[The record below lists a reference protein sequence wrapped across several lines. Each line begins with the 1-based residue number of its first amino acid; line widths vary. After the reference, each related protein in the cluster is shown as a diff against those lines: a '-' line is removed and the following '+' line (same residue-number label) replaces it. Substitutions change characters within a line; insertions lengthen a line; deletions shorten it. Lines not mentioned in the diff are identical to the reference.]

1 MSAQRQEGSAQKS
14 PRAMSAYVLC
24 EKAAG
29 SRAQTMVRGDGLR
42 LLKALEQGQSSF
54 DEVKA
59 YHALLN
65 TPISRFLCGYHGV
78 KVIHGQGCME
88 LDSAFAGMNGP
99 CATLSIK
106 IGLADSEQSTEGF
119 SVTEIQ
125 AGGLSLTTK
134 QLDRR
139 GVERKELSEWI
150 LPAFFAN
157 DPGFGAMPE
166 GPAGTCKPS
175 SRGCSVDLTAARCVL
190 AQLKALLAVAELGF
204 KGTLQGPRLFVTRE
218 MRIGGKWSMN
228 LVGLAGYRPSEGVD
242 VNFCSGLAKLTKTWE
257 AWCQD
262 QLPSLLRSRRPQCME
277 SQAKKPSV
285 PEAVK
290 ESLKA
295 ISSADGCDGS
305 TLEPSIDEVGSSR
318 SHEAS
323 QAMKDPTMDDPVNP
337 HRITLEALK
346 LHSKMLEAWCSHLTQ
361 HASSEKA
368 KNTEEDQYYE
378 ALSKTSYVADVWNR
392 WNRGIA
398 RGA

>member
-1 MSAQRQEGSAQKS
+1 
-14 PRAMSAYVLC
+14 MSAYVLC
-24 EKAAG
+24 QPKAVG
-29 SRAQTMVRGDGLR
+29 SAQMAVRGDGLR
-42 LLKALEQGQSSF
+42 LLKPLEQGESSF

-59 YHALLN
+59 YHALLK

-78 KVIHGQGCME
+78 KVIHGQACME

-190 AQLKALLAVAELGF
+190 AQLKALLVVAELGF
-204 KGTLQGPRLFVTRE
+204 GGTLQGPSLFITRE

-242 VNFCSGLAKLTKTWE
+242 VNFCNGLAKLTKTWE

-262 QLPSLLRSRRPQCME
+262 QLPSLLRSRQRPQCVE

-295 ISSADGCDGS
+295 INSSADRCDGS
-305 TLEPSIDEVGSSR
+305 TLEPSIDEVGSSS

-323 QAMKDPTMDDPVNP
+323 QAMKDPSMDDPVNP

-368 KNTEEDQYYE
+368 KKDDHYYE
-378 ALSKTSYVADVWNR
+378 ALSKTSHVADVWNH
-392 WNRGIA
+392 WNRSIA
-398 RGA
+398 GGA